1 MIGMLVGQ
9 VVSVDS
15 RTALILVS
23 GVGYETYMSSQD
35 LSSLHEGQEVR
46 VYISMQVSQDAI
58 TLYGFTSQSAKRM
71 FLQVQKVS
79 GIGPKVALSLL
90 STLNVDR
97 LVKAIADGDVTSLS
111 SAPGLGKKG
120 AQKIILELK
129 GSLDSALLVS
139 DNSDNKDNSDTSKL
153 QNENADSGK
162 QSVIYGLVS
171 LGWRQADAQK
181 AVEQVCAENNI
192 VAPVTEADMPNIL
205 RMALTLLDRGR

>member
-9 VVSVDS
+9 VASIDA
-15 RTALILVS
+15 RTVLINVS
-23 GVGYETYMSSQD
+23 GVGYEAYMPTVD
-35 LSSLHEGQEVR
+35 LSTLHEGQEVC
-46 VYISMQVSQDAI
+46 VYTSMQVSQDAI
-58 TLYGFTSQSAKRM
+58 TLYGFTTQAAKRM

-97 LVKAIADGDVTSLS
+97 LLQAISEGDVTALS

-129 GSLDSALLVS
+129 GSLDLNSLS
-139 DNSDNKDNSDTSKL
+139 QDNSRISSNKTI
-153 QNENADSGK
+153 DSGINA
-162 QSVIYGLVS
+162 VIDGLVS
-171 LGWRQADAQK
+171 LGWRQCDAQR

-192 VAPVTEADMPNIL
+192 ITPMKDADMPNIL
-205 RMALTLLDRGR
+205 RMALASLDRGR

>member
-9 VVSVDS
+9 VASVDA
-15 RTALILVS
+15 RTALIVVS
-23 GVGYETYMSSQD
+23 GVGYETYMPSQD

-46 VYISMQVSQDAI
+46 VYTSMQVSQDSI
-58 TLYGFTSQSAKRM
+58 TLYAFTTQAAKRM

-79 GIGPKVALSLL
+79 GIGPKVALSIL

-97 LVKAIADGDVTSLS
+97 LLKAISEGDVTALS

-129 GSLDSALLVS
+129 GSIDLNSLSADAS
-139 DNSDNKDNSDTSKL
+139 ETSSSKTIDTGI
-153 QNENADSGK
+153 NA
-162 QSVIYGLVS
+162 VIDGLVS
-171 LGWRQADAQK
+171 LGWRQSDSQR

-192 VAPVTEADMPNIL
+192 STPIKDADMPNIL
-205 RMALTLLDRGR
+205 RMALASLDRGR

>member
-15 RTALILVS
+15 RTALIVVS

-46 VYISMQVSQDAI
+46 VYTSMQVSQDAL
-58 TLYGFTSQSAKRM
+58 TLYGFTTQAAKRM

-97 LVKAIADGDVTSLS
+97 LVKAISQGDVTALS

-129 GSLDSALLVS
+129 GSLDSALLAS
-139 DNSDNKDNSDTSKL
+139 DNSDSSDASKL
-153 QNENADSGK
+153 QNEIFDSGK
-162 QSVIYGLVS
+162 QSVIDGLVS
-171 LGWRQADAQK
+171 LGWRQSDAQK

>member
-9 VVSVDS
+9 VESVDA

-23 GVGYETYMSSQD
+23 GVGYETYMPTAD
-35 LSSLHEGQEVR
+35 LATLREGQEVR
-46 VYISMQVSQDAI
+46 VHTSMQVSQDAI
-58 TLYGFTSQSAKRM
+58 TLYGFTSQSAKKM

-129 GSLDSALLVS
+129 GSLDSALFAS
-139 DNSDNKDNSDTSKL
+139 DNSDTSDTSKL
-153 QNENADSGK
+153 QNKNVDSAK

-171 LGWRQADAQK
+171 LGWRQVDAQK

-192 VAPVTEADMPNIL
+192 VAPITEADMPNVL

>member
-9 VVSVDS
+9 VASVDA
-15 RTALILVS
+15 RTALIVVS
-23 GVGYETYMSSQD
+23 GVGYETYMPSQD

-46 VYISMQVSQDAI
+46 VYTSMQVSQDSI
-58 TLYGFTSQSAKRM
+58 TLYAFTTQAAKRM

-79 GIGPKVALSLL
+79 GIGPKVALSIL

-97 LVKAIADGDVTSLS
+97 LLKAISEGDVTALS

-129 GSLDSALLVS
+129 GSIDLNSLSADAS
-139 DNSDNKDNSDTSKL
+139 EISSSKTIDTGI
-153 QNENADSGK
+153 NA
-162 QSVIYGLVS
+162 VIDGLVS
-171 LGWRQADAQK
+171 LGWRQSDAQK

-192 VAPVTEADMPNIL
+192 VAPVTEADMPNVL

>member
-46 VYISMQVSQDAI
+46 VYTSMQVSQDAI
-58 TLYGFTSQSAKRM
+58 TLYGFTSQAAKRM

-111 SAPGLGKKG
+111 AAPGLGKKG

-129 GSLDSALLVS
+129 GSLDSALFAS
-139 DNSDNKDNSDTSKL
+139 DNSDTGDTSKL
-153 QNENADSGK
+153 QNKNVDSAK
-162 QSVIYGLVS
+162 QSIIYGLVS
-171 LGWRQADAQK
+171 LGWRQVDAQK

-192 VAPVTEADMPNIL
+192 VAPITEADMPNVL

>member
-9 VVSVDS
+9 VASVDAS
-15 RTALILVS
+15 TALIVVS
-23 GVGYETYMSSQD
+23 GVGYETYMPSQD

-46 VYISMQVSQDAI
+46 VYTSMQVSQDSI
-58 TLYGFTSQSAKRM
+58 TLYAFTTQAAKRM

-79 GIGPKVALSLL
+79 GIGPKVALSIL

-97 LVKAIADGDVTSLS
+97 LLKAISEGDVTALS

-129 GSLDSALLVS
+129 GSIDFNSLSADAS
-139 DNSDNKDNSDTSKL
+139 ETSSSKTIDTGIS
-153 QNENADSGK
+153 A
-162 QSVIYGLVS
+162 VIDGLVS
-171 LGWRQADAQK
+171 LGWRQSDSQR

-192 VAPVTEADMPNIL
+192 STPIKDADMPNIL
-205 RMALTLLDRGR
+205 RMALASLDRGR

>member
-9 VVSVDS
+9 VASIDARS
-15 RTALILVS
+15 ALIVVS
-23 GVGYETYMSSQD
+23 GVGYETYMPSQD

-46 VYISMQVSQDAI
+46 VYTSMQVSQDSI
-58 TLYGFTSQSAKRM
+58 TLYAFTTQAAKRM

-79 GIGPKVALSLL
+79 GIGPKVALSIL

-97 LVKAIADGDVTSLS
+97 LLKAISEGDVTALS

-129 GSLDSALLVS
+129 GSIDLNSLSADVS
-139 DNSDNKDNSDTSKL
+139 DAS
-153 QNENADSGK
+153 SGK
-162 QSVIYGLVS
+162 TIDTGISAVIDGLVS
-171 LGWRQADAQK
+171 LGWRQSDAQK

-192 VAPVTEADMPNIL
+192 VAPVTEADMPNVL

>member
-9 VVSVDS
+9 VASVDA
-15 RTALILVS
+15 RTALIVVS
-23 GVGYETYMSSQD
+23 GVGYETYMPSQD

-46 VYISMQVSQDAI
+46 VYTSMQVSQDSI
-58 TLYGFTSQSAKRM
+58 TLYAFTTQAAKRM

-79 GIGPKVALSLL
+79 GIGPKVALSIL

-97 LVKAIADGDVTSLS
+97 LLKAISEGDVTALS

-129 GSLDSALLVS
+129 GSIDL
-139 DNSDNKDNSDTSKL
+139 NSLSEDASETSSSKTIDTGI
-153 QNENADSGK
+153 NA
-162 QSVIYGLVS
+162 VIDGLVS
-171 LGWRQADAQK
+171 LGWRQSDSQR

-192 VAPVTEADMPNIL
+192 STPIKDADMPNIL
-205 RMALTLLDRGR
+205 RMALASLDRGR

>member
-23 GVGYETYMSSQD
+23 SVGYETYMSSQD

-46 VYISMQVSQDAI
+46 IYTSMQVSQDAI
-58 TLYGFTSQSAKRM
+58 TLYGFTSQAAKRM

-111 SAPGLGKKG
+111 AAPGLGKKG

-129 GSLDSALLVS
+129 GSLDSALFAS
-139 DNSDNKDNSDTSKL
+139 DNSDTSDTSKL
-153 QNENADSGK
+153 QNKNVDSAK

-171 LGWRQADAQK
+171 LGWRQVDAQK

-192 VAPVTEADMPNIL
+192 VAPITEADMPNVL

>member
-9 VVSVDS
+9 VASIDA
-15 RTALILVS
+15 RTVLINVS
-23 GVGYETYMSSQD
+23 GVGYEAYMPTVD
-35 LSSLHEGQEVR
+35 LSTLHEGQEVC
-46 VYISMQVSQDAI
+46 VYTSMQVSQDAI
-58 TLYGFTSQSAKRM
+58 TLYGFTTQAAKRM

-97 LVKAIADGDVTSLS
+97 LLQAISDGDVTALS

-129 GSLDSALLVS
+129 GSLDL
-139 DNSDNKDNSDTSKL
+139 NSLSQDSSRISSNKTI
-153 QNENADSGK
+153 DSGINA
-162 QSVIYGLVS
+162 VIDGLVS
-171 LGWRQADAQK
+171 LGWRQSDAQR

-192 VAPVTEADMPNIL
+192 ITPIKDADMPNIL
-205 RMALTLLDRGR
+205 RMALASLDRGR

>member
-9 VVSVDS
+9 VASVDA
-15 RTALILVS
+15 RTALIVVS
-23 GVGYETYMSSQD
+23 GVGYETYMPSQD

-46 VYISMQVSQDAI
+46 VYTSMQVSQDSI
-58 TLYGFTSQSAKRM
+58 TLYAFTTQAAKRM

-79 GIGPKVALSLL
+79 GIGPKVALSIL

-97 LVKAIADGDVTSLS
+97 LLKAISEGDVTALS

-129 GSLDSALLVS
+129 GSIDLNSLSADVS
-139 DNSDNKDNSDTSKL
+139 DASSSKTIDTGIS
-153 QNENADSGK
+153 A
-162 QSVIYGLVS
+162 VIDGLVS
-171 LGWRQADAQK
+171 LGWRQSDAQK

-192 VAPVTEADMPNIL
+192 VAPVTEADMPNVL

>member
-9 VVSVDS
+9 VASIDA
-15 RTALILVS
+15 RTVLINVS
-23 GVGYETYMSSQD
+23 GVGYEAYMPTVD
-35 LSSLHEGQEVR
+35 LSTLHEGQEVC
-46 VYISMQVSQDAI
+46 VYTSMQVSQDAI
-58 TLYGFTSQSAKRM
+58 TLYGFTTQAAKRM

-97 LVKAIADGDVTSLS
+97 LLQAISEGDVTALS

-129 GSLDSALLVS
+129 GSLDLNSLS
-139 DNSDNKDNSDTSKL
+139 QDNSRISSNKTI
-153 QNENADSGK
+153 DSGINA
-162 QSVIYGLVS
+162 VIDGLVS
-171 LGWRQADAQK
+171 LGWRQSDAQR

-192 VAPVTEADMPNIL
+192 ITPMKDADMPNIL
-205 RMALTLLDRGR
+205 RMALASLDRGR

>member
-23 GVGYETYMSSQD
+23 SVGYETYMSSQD

-46 VYISMQVSQDAI
+46 VYTSMQVSQDAI
-58 TLYGFTSQSAKRM
+58 TLYGFTSQAAKRM

-111 SAPGLGKKG
+111 AAPGLGKKG

-129 GSLDSALLVS
+129 GSLDSALFAS
-139 DNSDNKDNSDTSKL
+139 DNSDTSDTSKL
-153 QNENADSGK
+153 QNKNVDSAK
-162 QSVIYGLVS
+162 QSIIYGLVS
-171 LGWRQADAQK
+171 LGWRQVDAQK

-192 VAPVTEADMPNIL
+192 VAPITEADMPNVL

>member
-23 GVGYETYMSSQD
+23 SVGYETYMSSQD

-46 VYISMQVSQDAI
+46 VYTSMQVSQDAI
-58 TLYGFTSQSAKRM
+58 TLYGFTSQAAKRM

-111 SAPGLGKKG
+111 AAPGLGKKG

-129 GSLDSALLVS
+129 GSLDSALFAS
-139 DNSDNKDNSDTSKL
+139 DNSDTGDTSKL
-153 QNENADSGK
+153 QNKNVDSAK
-162 QSVIYGLVS
+162 QSIIYGLVS
-171 LGWRQADAQK
+171 LGWRQVDAQK

-192 VAPVTEADMPNIL
+192 VAPITEADMPNVL

>member
-9 VVSVDS
+9 VASIDA
-15 RTALILVS
+15 RTVLINVS
-23 GVGYETYMSSQD
+23 GVGYEAHMPTVD
-35 LSSLHEGQEVR
+35 LSTLHEGQEVR
-46 VYISMQVSQDAI
+46 VYTSMQVSQDAI
-58 TLYGFTSQSAKRM
+58 TLYGFTTQAAKRM

-97 LVKAIADGDVTSLS
+97 LLQAISDGDVTALS

-129 GSLDSALLVS
+129 GSLDL
-139 DNSDNKDNSDTSKL
+139 NSLSQDSSRISSNKTI
-153 QNENADSGK
+153 DSGINA
-162 QSVIYGLVS
+162 VIDGLVS
-171 LGWRQADAQK
+171 LGWRQSDAQR

-192 VAPVTEADMPNIL
+192 ITPIKDADMPNIL
-205 RMALTLLDRGR
+205 RMALASLDRGR

>member
-23 GVGYETYMSSQD
+23 SVGYETYMSSQD

-46 VYISMQVSQDAI
+46 VYTSMQVSQDAI
-58 TLYGFTSQSAKRM
+58 TLYGFTSQAAKRM

-129 GSLDSALLVS
+129 GSLDSALFAS
-139 DNSDNKDNSDTSKL
+139 DNSDNGDTSKL
-153 QNENADSGK
+153 QNKNVDSAK

-171 LGWRQADAQK
+171 LGWRQVDAQK

-192 VAPVTEADMPNIL
+192 VSPITEADMPNVL

>member
-9 VVSVDS
+9 VESVDA

-23 GVGYETYMSSQD
+23 GVGYETYMPTAD
-35 LSSLHEGQEVR
+35 LATLREGQEVR
-46 VYISMQVSQDAI
+46 VYTSMQVSQDAL
-58 TLYGFTSQSAKRM
+58 TLYGFTSQSAKKM

-97 LVKAIADGDVTSLS
+97 LLQAISEGDVTTLS

-129 GSLDSALLVS
+129 GSLDSEILTNTDSSSVKS
-139 DNSDNKDNSDTSKL
+139 QQKISDTSV
-153 QNENADSGK
+153 
-162 QSVIYGLVS
+162 QSVVEGLVS
-171 LGWRQADAQK
+171 LGWKQADAQR
-181 AVEQVCAENNI
+181 AVEHVCEKCNFSM
-192 VAPVTEADMPNIL
+192 PLSDSDMSDVL
-205 RMALTLLDRGR
+205 RKALVSLDRGR

>member
-23 GVGYETYMSSQD
+23 SVGYETYMSSQD
-35 LSSLHEGQEVR
+35 LSSLHEGQEVCI
-46 VYISMQVSQDAI
+46 YTSMQVSQDAI
-58 TLYGFTSQSAKRM
+58 TLYGFTSQAAKRM

-129 GSLDSALLVS
+129 GSLDSALFAS
-139 DNSDNKDNSDTSKL
+139 DNSDNSDNSSTSKL
-153 QNENADSGK
+153 QNKNIDSAK

-171 LGWRQADAQK
+171 LGWRQVDAQK

-192 VAPVTEADMPNIL
+192 VTPIAEADMPNVL

>member
-23 GVGYETYMSSQD
+23 SVGYETYMSSQD

-46 VYISMQVSQDAI
+46 VYTSMQVSQDAI
-58 TLYGFTSQSAKRM
+58 TLYGFTSQAAKRM

-111 SAPGLGKKG
+111 AAPGLGKKG

-129 GSLDSALLVS
+129 GSLDSALFAS
-139 DNSDNKDNSDTSKL
+139 DNSDTSKL
-153 QNENADSGK
+153 QNKNVDSAK

-171 LGWRQADAQK
+171 LGWRQVDAQK

-192 VAPVTEADMPNIL
+192 VSPITEADMPNVL

>member
-9 VVSVDS
+9 VASVDA
-15 RTALILVS
+15 RTALIVVS
-23 GVGYETYMSSQD
+23 GVGYETYMPSQD

-46 VYISMQVSQDAI
+46 VYTSMQVSQDSI
-58 TLYGFTSQSAKRM
+58 TLYAFTTQAAKRM

-79 GIGPKVALSLL
+79 GIGPKVALSIL

-97 LVKAIADGDVTSLS
+97 LLKAISEGDVTALS

-129 GSLDSALLVS
+129 GSIDLNSLSADVS
-139 DNSDNKDNSDTSKL
+139 DASSSKTIDTGVS
-153 QNENADSGK
+153 A
-162 QSVIYGLVS
+162 VIDGLVS
-171 LGWRQADAQK
+171 LGWRQSDAQK

-192 VAPVTEADMPNIL
+192 VASVTEADMPNVL

>member
-9 VVSVDS
+9 VESVDA

-23 GVGYETYMSSQD
+23 GVGYETYMPTAD
-35 LSSLHEGQEVR
+35 LATLREGQEVR
-46 VYISMQVSQDAI
+46 VYTSMQVSQDAI
-58 TLYGFTSQSAKRM
+58 TLYGFTSQSAKKM

-97 LVKAIADGDVTSLS
+97 LLQAISEGDVTTLS

-129 GSLDSALLVS
+129 GSLDSEILTNTDSSSVKS
-139 DNSDNKDNSDTSKL
+139 QQKISDTSV
-153 QNENADSGK
+153 
-162 QSVIYGLVS
+162 QSVVEGLVS
-171 LGWRQADAQK
+171 LGWKQADAQR
-181 AVEQVCAENNI
+181 AVEHVCEKCNFSM
-192 VAPVTEADMPNIL
+192 PLSDSDMSDVL
-205 RMALTLLDRGR
+205 RKALVSLDRGR

>member
-9 VVSVDS
+9 VASVDA
-15 RTALILVS
+15 RTALIVVS
-23 GVGYETYMSSQD
+23 DVGYETYMPSQD

-46 VYISMQVSQDAI
+46 VYTSMQVSQDSI
-58 TLYGFTSQSAKRM
+58 TLYAFTTQAAKRM

-79 GIGPKVALSLL
+79 GIGPKVALSIL

-97 LVKAIADGDVTSLS
+97 LLKAISEGDVTALS

-129 GSLDSALLVS
+129 GSIDLSSLSADVS
-139 DNSDNKDNSDTSKL
+139 DASSSKTIDTGIS
-153 QNENADSGK
+153 A
-162 QSVIYGLVS
+162 VIDGLVS
-171 LGWRQADAQK
+171 LGWRQSDSQR

-192 VAPVTEADMPNIL
+192 STPITDADMPNIL
-205 RMALTLLDRGR
+205 RMALTSLDRGR

>member
-23 GVGYETYMSSQD
+23 SVGYETYMSSQD

-46 VYISMQVSQDAI
+46 VYTSMQVSQDAI
-58 TLYGFTSQSAKRM
+58 TLYGFTSQAAKRM

-129 GSLDSALLVS
+129 GSLDSALFAS
-139 DNSDNKDNSDTSKL
+139 DNSDNGDPSKL
-153 QNENADSGK
+153 QNKNVDSAK

-171 LGWRQADAQK
+171 LGWRQVDAQK

-192 VAPVTEADMPNIL
+192 VAPITEADMPNVL

>member
-9 VVSVDS
+9 VASVDA
-15 RTALILVS
+15 RTALIVVS
-23 GVGYETYMSSQD
+23 SVGYETYMSSQD

-46 VYISMQVSQDAI
+46 VYTSMQVSQDAL
-58 TLYGFTSQSAKRM
+58 TLYGFTTQAAKRM

-97 LVKAIADGDVTSLS
+97 LVKAIADGDVTALS
-111 SAPGLGKKG
+111 SSPGLGKKG

-129 GSLDSALLVS
+129 GSLDSALLAGDNS
-139 DNSDNKDNSDTSKL
+139 DNSDASKL
-153 QNENADSGK
+153 QNEIFDSGK
-162 QSVIYGLVS
+162 QSVIDGLVS
-171 LGWRQADAQK
+171 LGWRQSDAQK

-192 VAPVTEADMPNIL
+192 VTPVAEADMPNIL